1 MQHGGSALHDSLS
14 GVQEVEVEVE
24 VVVVVVVT
32 QLLVTEEQVMEPQRL
47 LVIPQKVLHCSVHSL
62 PAQRLAHSVLA
73 L

>member
-14 GVQEVEVEVE
+14 GVQEVEVE